1 VGVDLS
7 VEIAGVRFKNPVL
20 LASGTCGYGVELE
33 NFLDLNS
40 VGGVCV
46 KGLSLEPCEGAPP
59 PRMVETPAGMLNAI
73 GLQNVGVEAFLKEKL
88 PRLREHDT
96 VVVANVWGTTVEEYA
111 AVARALDGA
120 EGIAMLELN
129 VSCPN
134 VKRGGMAFGVDP
146 ALLKEVTTAAVEATS
161 KPVAVKL
168 TPNVTDITVPAKA
181 AVEGGAAALSLINTL
196 LGMAVDVELKEPAL
210 AFGTGG
216 LSGPAIRPVAV
227 RMVYQ
232 TAQALPEVPLIGVG
246 GVASTRDVVEFLLV
260 GATAVQVGTMTFVE
274 PGIAGRLVRELQEYC
289 EEEEISAVRELTGA
303 LEKRENL

>member
-1 VGVDLS
+1 
-7 VEIAGVRFKNPVL
+7 
-20 LASGTCGYGVELE
+20 
-33 NFLDLNS
+33 
-40 VGGVCV
+40 
-46 KGLSLEPCEGAPP
+46 
-59 PRMVETPAGMLNAI
+59 MVETPAGMLNAI